1 MPQASHKLMKLHLA
15 QQLPPATVLLLPATV
30 LHLAMLLPPSMV
42 LHLVTLLLQPPEQL
56 VERLLQ
62 PPDTMLATQWRPC
75 PETPAVHLSMPAQL
89 PCNHLLWL
97 SLEWRA
103 LRLVQPCLSALS
115 PALALRC
122 SLSPVL

>member
-1 MPQASHKLMKLHLA
+1 MRQVSHKLMKPHLA
-15 QQLPPATVLLLPATV
+15 QQLPPAPVLLPPATV

-75 PETPAVHLSMPAQL
+75 PYVDLH
-89 PCNHLLWL
+89 
-97 SLEWRA
+97 
-103 LRLVQPCLSALS
+103 
-115 PALALRC
+115 
-122 SLSPVL
+122 